1 MFGERLKYLRKQK
14 GMTQSQ
20 LAKLLN
26 LTQSAIGKYEG
37 QSGIVPNDDIKL
49 RIAEIFGVSVDY
61 LLGRDADPREALA
74 PDELRLLLDYRALSA
89 QGQEYI
95 RQQMYMA
102 GQIYKKQSSD
112 LPRVEA
118 HG

>member
-1 MFGERLKYLRKQK
+1 MINNIKAARKSKGYTQEKIGELLHVSQRSVASWETGTKEPDCGTLLK
-14 GMTQSQ
+14 
-20 LAKLLN
+20 LADLYDV
-26 LTQSAIGKYEG
+26 T
-37 QSGIVPNDDIKL
+37 
-49 RIAEIFGVSVDY
+49 VDY

-118 HG
+118 QG